1 MNNLFSD
8 DDLDDWRNAPA
19 SWVPI
24 LQSPSEQPEKQD
36 KELEEKSHKKSN
48 KPKKAKT
55 PSKKGKEPKTST
67 QGKVPSKKGQKFE
80 QWEDKIILDGV
91 SGVNGGN
98 RWAQIASRLP
108 GRSRKSVAQRY
119 GTLTRP
125 LQPKSTSTVPTTID
139 REALTKEVVQ
149 RTLKKDEMQEQVK
162 QVYTAH
168 TQQQS
173 KYILSSGGNDA
184 GKTRGLRR
192 SNSAE
197 ALLSSPRPQ
206 PVLPAGRLPPL
217 PDLLQPKPVTKPV
230 PPLVEAPPSAPQTT
244 TTSSTADMLAQYKE
258 KHERISTKRKRTK
271 KAEKEKEKLAL
282 WEMQKAYLEAEKKKS
297 PLEEMKD
304 KMMLELMRGLLEEM
318 KEERSERE

>member
-1 MNNLFSD
+1 
-8 DDLDDWRNAPA
+8 
-19 SWVPI
+19 
-24 LQSPSEQPEKQD
+24 
-36 KELEEKSHKKSN
+36 
-48 KPKKAKT
+48 
-55 PSKKGKEPKTST
+55 
-67 QGKVPSKKGQKFE
+67 
-80 QWEDKIILDGV
+80 
-91 SGVNGGN
+91 
-98 RWAQIASRLP
+98 
-108 GRSRKSVAQRY
+108 
-119 GTLTRP
+119 
-125 LQPKSTSTVPTTID
+125 
-139 REALTKEVVQ
+139 LTKEVVQ

-244 TTSSTADMLAQYKE
+244 TTSSAADMLAQYKE

>member
-24 LQSPSEQPEKQD
+24 LQSPSEQ
-36 KELEEKSHKKSN
+36 
-48 KPKKAKT
+48 PKKAKT

-149 RTLKKDEMQEQVK
+149 RT
-162 QVYTAH
+162 
-168 TQQQS
+168 QQQS

-244 TTSSTADMLAQYKE
+244 TTSSAADMLAQYKE
-258 KHERISTKRKRTK
+258 KHERIST
-271 KAEKEKEKLAL
+271 
-282 WEMQKAYLEAEKKKS
+282 
-297 PLEEMKD
+297 
-304 KMMLELMRGLLEEM
+304 
-318 KEERSERE
+318 